1 MGTFKTITV
10 VLLILIAIFFG
21 LRLFTQEDNW
31 ICVDGSW
38 QQHGNPSSPKPTE
51 DCQKENLNK

>member
-1 MGTFKTITV
+1 MGTFKSITV
-10 VLLILIAIFFG
+10 VLLILLAIFFG
-21 LRLFTQEDNW
+21 VRLFTNEDSW

-51 DCQKENLNK
+51 VCQNSNQNK